1 MQKTGA
7 VLRVV
12 AGKDHPLDRETI
24 SRGFRQS
31 MIEHLRAHTAG
42 TNVNPK
48 TLLATDYLNHFNE
61 MIMLLDMLPEAPAEI
76 AADIGNWRHKSYE
89 EHFHE
94 TGFRDKSLAIAGY
107 LHAPEEVREAF
118 DAAIGQL
125 EQEMV
130 KVLGQVTAIM
140 AGGGIDGLVPLCPE
154 AAARMR
160 DLVDAAAAIVNG
172 SDASVHPGETHDQ
185 QACVDALF
193 D

>member
-12 AGKDHPLDRETI
+12 GGKDHPLDRETI
-24 SRGFRQS
+24 SRRFRQS
-31 MIEHLRAHTAG
+31 MAEHLRAHTVG

-61 MIMLLDMLPEAPAEI
+61 MIMLLDMLPTAPADI
-76 AADIGNWRHKSYE
+76 VADIGNWRHKSYE

-107 LHAPEEVREAF
+107 HNAPDDVRAAF
-118 DAAIGQL
+118 DAAIERL

-130 KVLGQVTAIM
+130 KVLGQVTTIM
-140 AGGGIDGLVPLCPE
+140 ANGSIDGLLPLCSS
-154 AAARMR
+154 AAPRLR
-160 DLVDAAAAIVNG
+160 DMADAAAAIING
-172 SDASVHPGETHDQ
+172 EETAVAAAEAHDPQ
-185 QACVDALF
+185 VTVDALF